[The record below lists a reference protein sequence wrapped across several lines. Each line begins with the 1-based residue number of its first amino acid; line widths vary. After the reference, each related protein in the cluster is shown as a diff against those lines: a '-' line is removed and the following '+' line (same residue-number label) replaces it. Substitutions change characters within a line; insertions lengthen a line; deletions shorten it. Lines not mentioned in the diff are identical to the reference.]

1 MIMRNIDRIFILSG
15 ALFAVFGLCLGLW
28 MVAVNNFVYSKIHA
42 HINLLGWVTLAIY
55 GIVYKIYPAM
65 KNSSLALSHLVC
77 SVAGVIFMNLGWW
90 MFLQNILV
98 GTKTLVVIFRGGSAL
113 GIIGIVLFL
122 IIFWLNGKDKP
133 EAS

>member
-1 MIMRNIDRIFILSG
+1 MRNIDRIFILTG
-15 ALFAVFGLCLGLW
+15 ALFAVLGMCIGLW

-55 GIVYKIYPAM
+55 GIVYRIYPAM
-65 KNSSLALSHLVC
+65 KDSRLALTHLVC

-98 GTKTLVVIFRGGSAL
+98 GTKTLVVIFRGGSTL
-113 GIIGIVLFL
+113 GILGVVLFL
-122 IIFWLNGKDKP
+122 VIFWLHGKDKP
-133 EAS
+133 ETG

>member
-1 MIMRNIDRIFILSG
+1 MQNIDRIFILTG

-42 HINLLGWVTLAIY
+42 HVNLLGWVTLAIY
-55 GIVYKIYPAM
+55 GIVYRLYPAM
-65 KNSSLALSHLVC
+65 KASPLALPHLVC

-98 GTKTLVVIFRGGSAL
+98 GTKLLVIIFRGGSAL
-113 GIIGIVLFL
+113 GILGVVLFL
-122 IIFWLNGKDKP
+122 VIFWLKGKDTP
-133 EAS
+133 DAD

>member
-1 MIMRNIDRIFILSG
+1 MRNIDRVFILTG

-42 HINLLGWVTLAIY
+42 HVNLLGWVTLAIY
-55 GIVYKIYPAM
+55 GIVYRLYPAM
-65 KNSSLALSHLVC
+65 KDSPLALPHLVC

-98 GTKTLVVIFRGGSAL
+98 GTKLLVIIFRGGSAL
-113 GIIGIVLFL
+113 GILGVVLFL
-122 IIFWLNGKDKP
+122 VIFWLKGKDQP
-133 EAS
+133 EAG